1 MADDVV
7 GLGFDSQPLERGVD
21 AGIQSLDKLV
31 AQLGKLERAVAKYK
45 RSEAEELE
53 GALKL
58 VAKHNTS
65 LVSLFNEAR
74 DNALKVV
81 QSGNLEQLK
90 LVKSQNSALQSL
102 YEARLALAGKLS
114 SEELA
119 TWKAAGA
126 NIGKVQAAQL
136 KDFKANAAEQL
147 AIAEASNKAIH
158 AENLRAMRQ
167 SLQAQKDFAS
177 QGSKLYSQLNIKSSG
192 TYSYIK
198 DTEAAGAALRNF
210 YATYERVYNKLGAMS
225 KIEGPLSS
233 IRESI
238 EVDSKAAL
246 AAMNKFYTDQE
257 RVLRNIQNT
266 RSGGRVS
273 TAQRMSKEDVYQ
285 GAMSEMRNFYLDQGG
300 VSSYGG
306 SSWAAPVKAASA
318 AVNTELDKTTE
329 SVNRLRGGM
338 TASRGLLRAFGDDM
352 GYAHSMARGLSSG
365 FGLLWLT
372 WGKIAP
378 LLAGASLSFGI
389 KKTFDI
395 GSEVESAIKFLTTVG
410 ELSKETGAAIRQEL
424 REINKETLFTL
435 NEVTEGMVNIV
446 KAGQSVP
453 DAMKIIRPATALA
466 TATRST
472 MDDASKAIIQ
482 TMGIFSKSADEAGSI
497 ASKLAYAERAST
509 VELKDLIQ
517 SLKMTA
523 ESGVKFGQSFESTL
537 AVITS
542 LGEVQIKAGLSGTA
556 FRNMLIDLYGR
567 TKASRKLLDDLNKST
582 GSTVSAFDELG
593 RQRDVIDIFEDL
605 DAAIKKLKPEEAQK
619 FIQGFFSERGYR
631 GAVTLFRDG
640 ADAVRKFREEF
651 EKIDDN
657 QAVQMQASMMDTVKG
672 VTAMVRSNMSNTLDT
687 VFEMHQEQF
696 KNLLQSVVTFVSSP
710 AFVEALNTIVKS
722 FLNLAA
728 AVRNNIDWIIL
739 ATKAFV
745 SLKLAAIA
753 LNVISAVGTWL
764 AALTAKTILAKTATD
779 GHTASIVRNTIAM
792 RGQGAALI
800 GGAVAAQAAAAGTS
814 AAATATAAAAAAT
827 AGAAVKAT
835 GAAVALR
842 GVAAVVGFLMGP
854 VGALVTMLGVLGG
867 AWYAMSS
874 KAGQASDDLTSKVN
888 ANGRLNIEIL
898 DKEISKLKERALL
911 LNVEPDEL
919 AGIKALKAQ
928 KRAEYE
934 RAKALREA
942 EKARFNDPNAPVT
955 SRNLGENS
963 RLAREEI
970 RLRSELI
977 EISKREALTRID
989 LEEAKE
995 AQKQAALRK
1004 QQEQANRASVVAG
1017 NVDLTP
1023 TGGGGSPAEMTN
1035 TYTAAVRENIAAL
1048 KQQADAAAAAGKAS
1062 YDAQIR
1068 IINARQQAGLLGEG
1082 ALEAETLAATVA
1094 YERER
1099 VQILKNSNQTVR
1111 AEYERVAAEEIDRYD
1126 RQLANSK
1133 LKGSEK
1139 AKFELEL
1146 HTNLTERLSSLN
1158 ERYKATVEQNET
1170 EITKTVEEAHMRRTL
1185 AAIAADG
1192 ELKKLQDSQKSYWEN
1207 VDKTS
1212 QQTAEV
1218 YALSQA
1224 FRSVTDDSDMFS
1236 RAQKA
1241 AAEAALSTSHAHSR
1255 ELASWEESVRKAT
1268 EAYAN
1273 ISAKVAELRQY
1284 GPVHPEFEDLL
1295 KNAERR
1301 VLESEEGLARTR
1313 IKINEDVANK
1323 AGLAYTKSMQESINK
1338 IADGISDAIMTALEE
1353 GGEAGK
1359 KKLRDLIVAE
1369 LKKPIRLV
1377 INAVVNFGMS
1387 MVTSALSAL
1396 FGMGGGGAGGIG
1408 SMLSMAGTALKFMGG
1423 GTGGAATS
1431 AMTSMAAQAGQ
1442 YGAGLALNAVGATNM
1457 AYAAAVPGLTS
1468 SAAGSQAAMLASQT
1482 QGFGAYGVT
1491 ATAAAGGNAAAGGA
1505 MAASNS
1511 GWLAATG
1518 WGALIAA
1525 AIAIANN
1532 LYDKGYDRAALGVG
1546 ENKTHSFMNTSF
1558 TTNNKLG
1565 QSDFYKYSHQNI
1577 NRQLGDMLGLSEKW
1591 TDILSGTVGMA
1602 AMFGRK
1608 LASYGYN
1615 VHMSGQSMA
1624 VEANAHYKG
1633 GLFRSDKVEKI
1644 DVNAQDAEML
1654 KKGIMGVK
1662 ENVKGMAVALG
1673 GSAAAVDN
1681 YTGMLRVNM
1690 KGAHT
1695 AEQQAQRLSEA
1706 YSELSFQMLRAAT
1719 GGQLTKER
1727 FAEIMEQ
1734 VSKSIE
1740 AAGISVQSMGQ
1751 TMAAAMTG
1759 QMSGA
1764 EAGEAL
1770 VTQVLGGIYNSL
1782 ATPFAQQIGTAI
1794 QSQILTPIFTAI
1806 TMQAPIAGV
1815 VSQAAIQGVMATAQT
1830 AINNISAIFADPG
1843 FRSLMSQLDGV
1854 LRQIGGMSAQP
1865 AANVVRFGNAVRST
1879 STAARDAR
1887 AEWQK
1892 LADSIGEEIKRIR
1905 GLLYG
1910 NSPAAQE
1917 NAQAA
1922 FNAALHTVRTGNR
1935 EQAQAAAERL
1945 PELSQNLLEFA
1956 SNNAVSLSELQ
1967 RIQAATMGSLVEIRQ
1982 FLRQRY
1988 RINIPAFAS
1997 GGDHSGGWALVGE
2010 HGPELAHMPRSR
2022 VYNNND
2028 TSRIF
2033 DNSAVELLLAEL
2045 VEQIEG
2051 LRAEVVANV
2060 KQTAKATKAIENVT
2074 EDNQHLLVRIAT

>member
-1 MADDVV
+1 MADDIV
-7 GLGFDSQPLERGVD
+7 GLSFDSQPLQKGVD

-58 VAKHNTS
+58 IAKHNTS

-198 DTEAAGAALRNF
+198 DTEAAGAALRKF
-210 YATYERVYNKLGAMS
+210 YATYEKVYNKLGAMAR
-225 KIEGPLSS
+225 IEGPLAS
-233 IRESI
+233 IRKSI

-273 TAQRMSKEDVYQ
+273 TAQRMSKDELYQ

-300 VSSYGG
+300 VSSYGS

-318 AVNTELDKTTE
+318 AVNAELDKTTA
-329 SVNRLRGGM
+329 SVNKLKGGM

-410 ELSKETGAAIRQEL
+410 DLSKETGAAIRQEL

-466 TATRST
+466 TATRSS

-497 ASKLAYAERAST
+497 ASKLAYAERASV

-517 SLKMTA
+517 SMKMTA

-567 TKASRKLLDDLNKST
+567 TKASRKLLEDLNKTT

-687 VFEMHQEQF
+687 VFEMHQQQF
-696 KNLLQSVVTFVSSP
+696 KSLLQSVVTFVSSP
-710 AFVEALNTIVKS
+710 GFVEALNTIVKS
-722 FLNLAA
+722 FLRLAT
-728 AVRNNIDWIIL
+728 AVRDNIDWIVA

-753 LNVISAVGTWL
+753 LNIVNAVGTWL
-764 AALTAKTILAKTATD
+764 ASLAAKIILTKTATD
-779 GHTASIVRNTIAM
+779 GHTASVVRNTIAL

-800 GGAVAAQAAAAGTS
+800 GSAVAAQAAATGTS
-814 AAATATAAAAAAT
+814 AAATATAAAAAAS

-842 GVAAVVGFLMGP
+842 GVAAVVGFLTGP
-854 VGALVTMLGVLGG
+854 VGALITLLGVLGT
-867 AWYAMSS
+867 AWYTMSNR
-874 KAGQASDDLTSKVN
+874 AQQASDDLASKVN
-888 ANGRLNIEIL
+888 ANGKLNIAML
-898 DKEISKLKERALL
+898 DKEISKIKERAML
-911 LNVEPDEL
+911 LNTEPDEL
-919 AGIKALKAQ
+919 ASVTALKAQ
-928 KRAEYE
+928 KKAEYE
-934 RAKALREA
+934 RVRALREA
-942 EKARFNDPNAPVT
+942 EKARFNDLNAPVT
-955 SRNLGENS
+955 SRNLGDNS
-963 RLAREEI
+963 RLAKEEV
-970 RLRSELI
+970 RLRTELI
-977 EISKREALTRID
+977 EISKQEAIARID
-989 LEEAKE
+989 LEEARE
-995 AQKQAALRK
+995 SQRQAALRRE
-1004 QQEQANRASVVAG
+1004 QEQANRASIVAG
-1017 NVDLTP
+1017 NLDLTP
-1023 TGGGGSPAEMTN
+1023 ADGSSPAEMTN

-1048 KQQADAAAAAGKAS
+1048 KQQADAAAAAGKAG

-1094 YERER
+1094 YERQR
-1099 VQILKNSNQTVR
+1099 VDILKNSNQVIR

-1146 HTNLTERLSSLN
+1146 HNNLTERLSSLN
-1158 ERYKATVEQNET
+1158 ERYTASVQQNEA
-1170 EITKTVEEAHMRRTL
+1170 EITRTVEEAHMRRTL

-1192 ELKKLQDSQKSYWEN
+1192 ELKKLQESQKAYWEG
-1207 VDKTS
+1207 VDNTAK
-1212 QQTAEV
+1212 QTAEV

-1224 FRSVTDDSDMFS
+1224 FRTVTEDSDMFS

-1241 AAEAALSTSHAHSR
+1241 AAEAALSTSHAHSK
-1255 ELASWEESVRKAT
+1255 ELRTWEESVRKAT
-1268 EAYAN
+1268 EAYEN
-1273 ISAKVAELRQY
+1273 IYTKVAELRNF

-1313 IKINEDVANK
+1313 IRINEDVANK
-1323 AGLAYTKSMQESINK
+1323 AGLAYAKSMQASIDK
-1338 IADGISDAIMTALEE
+1338 ISDGIADAIMTALEE

-1369 LKKPIRLV
+1369 LRKPIKLV

-1387 MVTSALSAL
+1387 MLTSALSAV
-1396 FGMGGGGAGGIG
+1396 FGMGGGSAGGIG

-1423 GTGGAATS
+1423 GGTAAS
-1431 AMTSMAAQAGQ
+1431 ASTMTSIAAQAGQ
-1442 YGAGLALNAVGATNM
+1442 YGAGLALNAVGATNLG
-1457 AYAAAVPGLTS
+1457 YAAAVPGLTS
-1468 SAAGSQAAMLASQT
+1468 SGVGSQAALLASQT

-1491 ATAAAGGNAAAGGA
+1491 ATAAAGGNVAAGGA

-1511 GWLAATG
+1511 GWLAVTG

-1532 LYDKGYDRAALGVG
+1532 LYDKGYDRAALGIG
-1546 ENKTHSFMNTSF
+1546 EDKTHSFMNTSF
-1558 TTNNKLG
+1558 TTNNKMG

-1577 NRQLGDMLGLSEKW
+1577 NRQLGDMLGLSQKW

-1602 AMFGRK
+1602 ALFGKK

-1615 VHMSGQSMA
+1615 VHMAGESMA

-1633 GLFRSDKVEKI
+1633 GLFRSDKIENI
-1644 DVNAQDAEML
+1644 NVNAKDVEML
-1654 KKGIMGVK
+1654 KQGVLSVK
-1662 ENVKGMAVALG
+1662 ENSKGMAIALG
-1673 GSAAAVDN
+1673 GSAAAIDG

-1690 KGAHT
+1690 KGADT
-1695 AEQQAQRLSEA
+1695 AAQQAQRLSEA
-1706 YSELSFQMLRAAT
+1706 YAELSFEMIKAAT
-1719 GGQLTKER
+1719 GGTLTKQR
-1727 FAEIMEQ
+1727 FAELMEQ
-1734 VSKSIE
+1734 VNKSIE
-1740 AAGISVQSMGQ
+1740 EAGISVQSMGQ
-1751 TMAAAMTG
+1751 IMASAMTG

-1815 VSQAAIQGVMATAQT
+1815 VSQAAIQGVMATAQS

-1843 FRSLMSQLDGV
+1843 FRALMSQLDGV

-1865 AANVVRFGNAVRST
+1865 ANNVVRFGNAVRST

-1910 NSPAAQE
+1910 NTPAAQE

-1922 FNAALHTVRTGNR
+1922 FDAALRTVRTGNR

-1982 FLRQRY
+1982 YLRQRY
-1988 RINIPAFAS
+1988 RINIPAFAG

-2022 VYNNND
+2022 VYNNNE

-2033 DNSAVELLLAEL
+2033 DNSAVELLLTEL